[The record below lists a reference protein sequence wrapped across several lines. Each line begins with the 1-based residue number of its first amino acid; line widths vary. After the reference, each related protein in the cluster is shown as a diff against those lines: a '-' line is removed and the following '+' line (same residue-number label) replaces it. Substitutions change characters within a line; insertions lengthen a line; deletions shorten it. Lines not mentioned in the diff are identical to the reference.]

1 MYMRKSINSI
11 LILLAMTLAATGVL
25 AADNS
30 DAPGVVNINTADAS
44 QIAFLP
50 RVGPKTAE
58 RVIQFR
64 EEHGPF
70 DRPTDLMQVKGIG
83 DKTFELL
90 SQYIVVEGNSTL
102 ASKQKTPRRVKET
115 HEPANSAQ

>member
-1 MYMRKSINSI
+1 MQTIWT
-11 LILLAMTLAATGVL
+11 LLALTLGATGAL
-25 AADNS
+25 AADS
-30 DAPGVVNINTADAS
+30 SEAAGVVNINSADAS

-70 DRPTDLMQVKGIG
+70 EKPTDLMQVKGIG

-90 SQYIVVEGNSTL
+90 SQYIVVEGDTTL
-102 ASKQKTPRRVKET
+102 ASKQKAPRARKT
-115 HEPANSAQ
+115 QDPANTAQ

>member
-1 MYMRKSINSI
+1 MRKSIYSI
-11 LILLAMTLAATGVL
+11 LILLAMTLGATGAL
-25 AADNS
+25 AADQS
-30 DAPGVVNINTADAS
+30 ATAGVVNINSADAS

-58 RVIQFR
+58 RVVQFR

-70 DRPTDLMQVKGIG
+70 EQPTDLMQVKGIG

-90 SQYIVVEGNSTL
+90 SQSVVVAGTTPL
-102 ASKQKTPRRVKET
+102 ARTQNAPRAPKKAQES
-115 HEPANSAQ
+115 ANTAQ